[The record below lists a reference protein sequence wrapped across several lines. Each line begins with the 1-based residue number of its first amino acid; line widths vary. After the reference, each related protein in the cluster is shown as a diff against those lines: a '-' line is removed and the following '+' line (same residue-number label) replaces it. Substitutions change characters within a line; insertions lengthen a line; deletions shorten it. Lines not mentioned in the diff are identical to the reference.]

1 MTYGMMFKNHFWK
14 QNVKKLLLIIHKEGL
29 YNEKNLIQK
38 QKRSTERVNGEFV
51 VVFLLYFLV

>member
-1 MTYGMMFKNHFWK
+1 MMFKNHFWK